1 MAEPTTIH
9 VVVAFTK
16 TEDDEGSIAAEPPQQ
31 MPTAG
36 QATQRAKFLAT
47 SHAGAIAWSRTFD
60 PSTGDYGDPIIL
72 VRVGTIPDWFDET
85 GDAGG

>member
-1 MAEPTTIH
+1 MAEPTIIH

-16 TEDDEGSIAAEPPQQ
+16 TEDDEIAADPPQQ

-36 QATQRAKFLAT
+36 QATQRAKMQAT
-47 SHAGAIAWSRTFD
+47 THAGAIAWSRTLEPD
-60 PSTGDYGDPIIL
+60 TGDYSDPVIL
-72 VRVGTIPDWFDET
+72 VRLGTIPDWFDET

>member
-1 MAEPTTIH
+1 MTHPLTIH

-16 TEDDEGSIAAEPPQQ
+16 TEDEEIAAEPPQQ

-47 SHAGAIAWSRTFD
+47 THAGAIAWSRTLD
-60 PSTGDYGDPIIL
+60 PDTGDYSDPEIL

>member
-16 TEDDEGSIAAEPPQQ
+16 TGDEIAAEPPLQ

-36 QATQRAKFLAT
+36 QAMQRAKFLVT
-47 SHAGAIAWSRTFD
+47 THAGAIAWSRTLD
-60 PSTGDYGDPIIL
+60 PDTGDYTDPQIL
-72 VRVGTIPDWFDET
+72 VRLGTIPDWFDET